1 MLAKT
6 NVLLCKQLFITA
18 FVYFS
23 NAKEIISQDLHQ
35 DKSVRELANILNDDP
50 KVVVDNLFS
59 GEALYSGAWKSESVK
74 KVSFATDLQNI
85 DDFKSDNLQGQ
96 SFESTPFDGKFNEN
110 KGDSDVV
117 FFKHDGLIRFMQ
129 LHFIDGFYVDQQQVF
144 VRVDLANSYH
154 ANNSS
159 FYYEGDFNYT
169 RIMQFNN
176 ILKSDKC
183 ATVMNMMLKDKNTGE
198 NWDITQKDHENL
210 KVTYNLVSQKPC
222 DFNIN
227 GESVI
232 QGEQLLMPLVY
243 LGCVALASLMNI
255 ASVYFQ
261 VKDTHYYFFYKVEPY
276 SQAIQMILDFQ
287 FFGFNMFQGLSIASA
302 YFEYLTMASIGLFF
316 GCLVKMRL
324 AFMAVQFQ
332 NANNENLNQRNCS
345 NPVMNFAVK
354 VLVSMSVFYI
364 ASFFIMINW
373 WYSYYLIPFYLFPVL
388 QIWKAAKLGTRKV
401 FKWQFQLLLWPQSL
415 IIPIFLKGYDN
426 NFIKLTPNVLVHSI
440 IVPSMIGFFLQYSMM
455 QHVFGPRFCFLAC
468 FFPAPHK
475 YQLPIKNLAKE
486 KSDDEEALMCPIC
499 YGEQDSDPTYAAR
512 ETFTHESSDAVA
524 NNSGARQEP
533 QLRAKPQKKCMMTP
547 CKHYYHPSCLK
558 QWMDQKME
566 CPTCRTELPPY

>member
-1 MLAKT
+1 
-6 NVLLCKQLFITA
+6 
-18 FVYFS
+18 
-23 NAKEIISQDLHQ
+23 LHQ

-96 SFESTPFDGKFNEN
+96 LFESTPFDGKFNEN

-144 VRVDLANSYH
+144 VLVDLANSYH

-227 GESVI
+227 GESII

-255 ASVYFQ
+255 ASVYF
-261 VKDTHYYFFYKVEPY
+261 
-276 SQAIQMILDFQ
+276 
-287 FFGFNMFQGLSIASA
+287 
-302 YFEYLTMASIGLFF
+302 
-316 GCLVKMRL
+316 
-324 AFMAVQFQ
+324 
-332 NANNENLNQRNCS
+332 
-345 NPVMNFAVK
+345 
-354 VLVSMSVFYI
+354 
-364 ASFFIMINW
+364 
-373 WYSYYLIPFYLFPVL
+373 
-388 QIWKAAKLGTRKV
+388 
-401 FKWQFQLLLWPQSL
+401 
-415 IIPIFLKGYDN
+415 
-426 NFIKLTPNVLVHSI
+426 
-440 IVPSMIGFFLQYSMM
+440 
-455 QHVFGPRFCFLAC
+455 
-468 FFPAPHK
+468 
-475 YQLPIKNLAKE
+475 
-486 KSDDEEALMCPIC
+486 
-499 YGEQDSDPTYAAR
+499 
-512 ETFTHESSDAVA
+512 
-524 NNSGARQEP
+524 
-533 QLRAKPQKKCMMTP
+533 
-547 CKHYYHPSCLK
+547 
-558 QWMDQKME
+558 
-566 CPTCRTELPPY
+566 